1 MYAYLY
7 LYGCILRYVYTYVH
21 IYTIMS
27 EIVCMHMCIKSVSSP
42 SVQTFK
48 TLFLGLGNTRKR
60 TLMQYMIVSGSYIFL
75 QTQHEHTLN
84 LGRHT
89 TTLTKLNRY
98 MYMYMYIYII
108 VYWLPTTLHLY
119 GIFLLIV
126 CVCCWAYVWTVNRLY
141 SICICIES
149 S

>member
-27 EIVCMHMCIKSVSSP
+27 EIVCMHINMCIKSVSGH

-48 TLFLGLGNTRKR
+48 TLFLGLGNTQKR

-89 TTLTKLNRY
+89 TTLTKMNRY
-98 MYMYMYIYII
+98 MYMYMYIY
-108 VYWLPTTLHLY
+108 TLLF
-119 GIFLLIV
+119 IDCLQP
-126 CVCCWAYVWTVNRLY
+126 
-141 SICICIES
+141 CICMAYFYLLYAFVAEHMCGL
-149 S
+149 